1 MVSSVDTC
9 YQQSITSWLP
19 LSWPGPTLS
28 PLYHPPPTGVTMMTA
43 RGRGKK
49 LRTQAKFAW
58 TMWGWGARC
67 CLLSASPRQT
77 QHSWSRCVAHGTCAQ
92 PLTVASC
99 PWQQQPIEPLINVTA
114 QHILHFATFCN
125 TKWPCDIVTIQYNN
139 LFYAPSPP
147 WWQVRSDSQ
156 WMQDLLWFVFLN
168 SNTWNKAQKLLINP
182 CFFCLRSRPVHKS

>member
-1 MVSSVDTC
+1 MSSVDTC

-19 LSWPGPTLS
+19 LSWPEPTLS
-28 PLYHPPPTGVTMMTA
+28 PLHHPPPTGVTMMTA

-58 TMWGWGARC
+58 TMWGWGPAVC
-67 CLLSASPRQT
+67 SLHHPDKHNTAGAGV
-77 QHSWSRCVAHGTCAQ
+77 WGGTCAQ

-114 QHILHFATFCN
+114 EHILHFATFCH

-139 LFYAPSPP
+139 LFYGPSPP
-147 WWQVRSDSQ
+147 WWQVTHNECRIYYDSFFSTPILETKQ
-156 WMQDLLWFVFLN
+156 SLF
-168 SNTWNKAQKLLINP
+168 
-182 CFFCLRSRPVHKS
+182 FFCLRSRPVRKS